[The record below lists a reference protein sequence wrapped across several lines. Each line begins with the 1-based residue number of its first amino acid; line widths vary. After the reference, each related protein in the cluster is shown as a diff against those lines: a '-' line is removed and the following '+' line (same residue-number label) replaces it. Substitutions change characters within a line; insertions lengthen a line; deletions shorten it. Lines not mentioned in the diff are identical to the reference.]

1 MNLNSERTINL
12 YQLSWKIIKLTII
25 TKSQKI
31 TNSYFIKINN
41 CQSRLKIL
49 ESLRRNVNE
58 NFNGV

>member
-31 TNSYFIKINN
+31 TNSYFIKINI
-41 CQSRLKIL
+41 C
-49 ESLRRNVNE
+49 
-58 NFNGV
+58 